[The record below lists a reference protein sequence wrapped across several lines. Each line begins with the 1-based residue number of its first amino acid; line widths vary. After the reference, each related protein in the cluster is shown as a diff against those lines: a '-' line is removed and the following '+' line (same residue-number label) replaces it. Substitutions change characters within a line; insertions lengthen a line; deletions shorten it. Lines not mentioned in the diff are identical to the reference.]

1 MYKVKRTL
9 QHYGQSSNLMT
20 ISGFKRSQTFMAL
33 NTYFQLSKS
42 EGCFF
47 GMAGSQEQWIQK
59 KNFCEHFCGHG
70 NVAFCNI
77 LRNFVTGCF
86 LERNAIFGDICQ
98 R

>member
-1 MYKVKRTL
+1 
-9 QHYGQSSNLMT
+9 MT

-47 GMAGSQEQWIQK
+47 GMGGHKNSGYRK
-59 KNFCEHFCGHG
+59 KNLYEHFCGHG

-86 LERNAIFGDICQ
+86 LERNVIFGDICQ